1 MSTWNFQKA
10 DTVEGTI
17 DELIKQMSWI
27 MGKLDSKNVKQ
38 LDTNETII
46 KSKSGKTYI
55 HGPILEMDDT
65 NIRRLNM
72 GLNESTNEFMFEL
85 YNEAGAKTVS
95 IDSDGKGVFNQVTL
109 RNDLVGSAYVQ
120 INTSG
125 LVAYNSSVKTIEVG
139 SDGNATFKQVT
150 LRNDLTGA
158 AYVQIN
164 TSGLV
169 ANNGTVNT
177 VEINTNG
184 NATFKQVT
192 LRNDLTGAA
201 YVQINTS
208 GLIANNGTVNT
219 VEINTNGNATF
230 KQVTL
235 RNDMTG
241 SNYINIDTSGIY
253 AWDNALLLKT
263 FEIDSSGKAYFRGD
277 ITSDATITGTTINGA
292 TITGGTVR
300 TASSGERIELSGDN
314 LKTYNSLDQLNGLAT
329 NDVTGSN
336 YGDIYLYDSG
346 TKVLEFYNTLT
357 GSGYNLRP
365 TNGASLFIG
374 DSTASALTTYTYG
387 NWDFNSATIL
397 NLVTDSAGSH
407 SHGSAT
413 GSYGGHD
420 HGIPNGTVLS
430 TPTGTVTFYS
440 VSDHYHSISSDGSH
454 SHNVQ

>member
-1 MSTWNFQKA
+1 MSTWSFNKA
-10 DTVEGTI
+10 DNIEDTV
-17 DELIKQMSWI
+17 DEIIKQLGWI
-27 MGKLDSKNVKQ
+27 MSKLDSKNVKR
-38 LDTNETII
+38 LDTNETVI
-46 KSKSGKTYI
+46 KSASGKTYI
-55 HGPILEMDDT
+55 HGPVLEMDDT
-65 NIRRLNM
+65 NRRRLNM

-125 LVAYNSSVKTIEVG
+125 LIAYNGSVKTIEVG
-139 SDGNATFKQVT
+139 SDGNSTFKQVT

-169 ANNGTVNT
+169 AYNGTVNT

-192 LRNDLTGAA
+192 LRNDLTG
-201 YVQINTS
+201 
-208 GLIANNGTVNT
+208 
-219 VEINTNGNATF
+219 
-230 KQVTL
+230 
-235 RNDMTG
+235 

-253 AWDNALLLKT
+253 AWDNALLLKS
-263 FEIDSSGKAYFRGD
+263 FEINSSGKAYFRGD
-277 ITSDATITGTTINGA
+277 ITSDATITGA
-292 TITGGTVR
+292 TIR
-300 TASSGERIELSGDN
+300 SGAVGADRIELSSG
-314 LKTYNSLDQLNGLAT
+314 KFRGITAAG
-329 NDVTGSN
+329 DVTGL
-336 YGDIYLYDSG
+336 YFDIGTISG
-346 TKVLEFYNTLT
+346 TGIADLFLYHNGTKLLEFYDNVT
-357 GSGYNLRP
+357 SYSIK
-365 TNGASLFIG
+365 GAST
-374 DSTASALTTYTYG
+374 STGLILGGTSATTYTEG
-387 NWDFNSATIL
+387 SWDFNSATIL

-420 HGIPNGTVLS
+420 HGIPNGTVLMVDGG
-430 TPTGTVTFYS
+430 GTVTFSS
-440 VSDHYHSISSDGSH
+440 VSDHWHSISSDGSH